1 MISIFCWGCTVL
13 YAVHFEYSMYVCYLC
28 YFYIDIFCHVLFDTG
43 SRKDKSVAENNNNN
57 NVSEDF
63 HNQMASSNVNTINT
77 NTGPAY
83 NVLNGNVVETT
94 HFYTSNQRIYSR
106 RSRILDKTADLR
118 QFELDKAKTYVYS
131 HAVRY

>member
-1 MISIFCWGCTVL
+1 MFCRPHLTPRAC
-13 YAVHFEYSMYVCYLC
+13 
-28 YFYIDIFCHVLFDTG
+28 DTG
-43 SRKDKSVAENNNNN
+43 SRKDKSVADNNNI
-57 NVSEDF
+57 SEDIN
-63 HNQMASSNVNTINT
+63 NQMASSNANTLKA

-83 NVLNGNVVETT
+83 NVLNGNVVDTT
-94 HFYTSNQRIYSR
+94 HFYTSNQRIHSR